1 MTRTLLACILIAVM
15 GNGCLQ
21 RQQNRLIHERLDGID
36 KILKKRTKIEITIPP
51 VRPLGSIDPGV
62 ERDT

>member
-1 MTRTLLACILIAVM
+1 MTRFVLTCILIAVM

-21 RQQNRLIHERLDGID
+21 RQQNRLIHERLDRID
-36 KILKKRTKIEITIPP
+36 KTLKQRVKIEITIPP
-51 VRPLGSIDPGV
+51 VRPAGSVDQRA